1 MSGRPTFTIVLS
13 RPTMNRLMQ
22 QTASIRP
29 RRPRPVAG
37 GGTGAAAREAGRA
50 GRGAGGAGRGAGVA
64 AGRGRA
70 PTARPGYGS
79 GAEWP
84 AASSRPRT
92 DAGFRSGSR
101 AGTLSDL
108 RWVDFAS
115 ACIVRTPQVVLAPGE
130 YRLLMTR
137 PALDG
142 GSGPS

>member
-1 MSGRPTFTIVLS
+1 TIVLS
-13 RPTMNRLMQ
+13 RPTMNRLIQ
-22 QTASIRP
+22 QAASIRP

-37 GGTGAAAREAGRA
+37 GGTGAAGRE
-50 GRGAGGAGRGAGVA
+50 AGGAGRGAGA
-64 AGRGRA
+64 AGRGAGAAGRGAGAAGGRGRA

-92 DAGFRSGSR
+92 DAGIRSGSR

-108 RWVDFAS
+108 RWVDFAG

-137 PALDG
+137 PALAG
-142 GSGPS
+142 GSG